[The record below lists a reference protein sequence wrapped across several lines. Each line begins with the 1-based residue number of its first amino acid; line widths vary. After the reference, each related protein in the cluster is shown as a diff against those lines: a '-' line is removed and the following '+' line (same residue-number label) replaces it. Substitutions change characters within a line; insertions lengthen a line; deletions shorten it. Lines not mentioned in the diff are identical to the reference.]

1 MKDDIRIW
9 LSFLD
14 KNNGTTVILD
24 RFWSYNDHLQ
34 LFSDSAGGNEKGFG
48 VYFNGKWAQAS
59 WPQSWIQTGIM
70 TDITFL
76 ELFPVVVAVSIWG
89 SHLAN
94 KRILFRIDNQA
105 VVTIINK
112 KSSKSSRVMFLV
124 RKLVFVCLDFNILL
138 KAQHIPG
145 R

>member
-1 MKDDIRIW
+1 
-9 LSFLD
+9 
-14 KNNGTTVILD
+14 
-24 RFWSYNDHLQ
+24 
-34 LFSDSAGGNEKGFG
+34 
-48 VYFNGKWAQAS
+48 
-59 WPQSWIQTGIM
+59 M

-76 ELFPVVVAVSIWG
+76 DLFPVVVAVSIWG

-112 KSSKSSRVMFLV
+112 KSSKSSRVMFLG

-138 KAQHIPG
+138 KAQHIPRRLNSVADSLSPG
-145 R
+145 EFQKFRRLCPKADANPSVLPPHLWEY